1 MSDPDRFAVLLTRS
15 GVGIPRGILGGEA
28 RDLARAVATGGD
40 APFAEL
46 RTAAAELHWPA
57 LRGAIGAALR
67 RARENGIEDAALDE
81 AMALTDDEDP
91 GNPFA
96 QAVIDDAVR
105 QLAAVIVRSNERLT
119 VLDQR
124 LEEDTAGDDVSR
136 TVGDIVSDLLD
147 LDVEDYEDEIA
158 AFVQGGESDASRRE
172 LARSTGDDEMRE
184 WARSELAWITDG
196 SPTTSGAAL
205 SAMARGPLPEDPSED
220 PVWMSTILALVEEA
234 VELVQVDELMGED
247 DGRGSSNGA
256 GDDWSMDSP
265 ED

>member
-1 MSDPDRFAVLLTRS
+1 MSDTDRFAALLTRT
-15 GVGIPRGILGGEA
+15 GVGIPRGILGEEA
-28 RDLARAVATGGD
+28 RDLARAVAAGDD
-40 APFAEL
+40 APHEGL
-46 RTAAAELHWPA
+46 RQAAAELHWPA
-57 LRGAIGAALR
+57 IRGAMGAGLR
-67 RARENGIEDAALDE
+67 RARASGVEDPAFDE
-81 AMALTDDEDP
+81 AIALTEDP
-91 GNPFA
+91 DHGNPFA
-96 QAVIDDAVR
+96 RVLIDDAVW
-105 QLAAVIVRSNERLT
+105 QLAAVITRSHERLT

-124 LEEDTAGDDVSR
+124 LADDTAGDDVSR

-158 AFVQGGESDASRRE
+158 TFVQGGESDASRRE

-196 SPTTSGAAL
+196 SSTTSGAAL

-234 VELVQVDELMGED
+234 VELVQVDDLMSETEATGPA
-247 DGRGSSNGA
+247 NGA
-256 GDDWSMDSP
+256 GDDWSMDGA